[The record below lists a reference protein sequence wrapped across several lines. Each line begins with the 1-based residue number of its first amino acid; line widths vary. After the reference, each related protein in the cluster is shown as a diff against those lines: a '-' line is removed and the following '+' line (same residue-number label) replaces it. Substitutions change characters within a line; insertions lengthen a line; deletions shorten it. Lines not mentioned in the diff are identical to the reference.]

1 MAKKYYTVKFQEF
14 LDLFEPKF
22 QEYITHVMTQWFIR
36 LEFLNFS
43 IDTFGKP
50 QALRSGLTFTHF
62 CLVTGNLLPNFLTTV
77 NHSFFNIMSSVIPL
91 DKNGGIGEKNA
102 QVEIL
107 I

>member
-14 LDLFEPKF
+14 LDMFETKF

-50 QALRSGLTFTHF
+50 QF
-62 CLVTGNLLPNFLTTV
+62 
-77 NHSFFNIMSSVIPL
+77 SSP
-91 DKNGGIGEKNA
+91 
-102 QVEIL
+102 
-107 I
+107 

>member
-77 NHSFFNIMSSVIPL
+77 THSFFNIMSSVIPL
-91 DKNGGIGEKNA
+91 DKMEE
-102 QVEIL
+102 VERKIHRL
-107 I
+107 KS